1 MAELITCVYCLKEKE
16 SSREHLI
23 QRGIGGNLVGR
34 RVCKECNRRMSTID
48 QHLADNAVV
57 SMLRVLKTP
66 SEAFR
71 VKLGG
76 DQLIHDSDGRP
87 LPVDVLNQFKPEIQP
102 HFRFS
107 TAASHGPQVQVKMH
121 LADHSDAARFI
132 KYLRRLRD
140 RGTEALHAKTVDW
153 LNDQEAALVMHRS
166 KDGYL
171 ALKHGEDAEKAK
183 QLIERGA
190 DQLIAALEGIGEPE
204 PSTIP
209 KPAVRFN
216 SEVRLNDLF
225 RAVAKIGFNLLAD
238 RTPDTVALDPSF
250 NDLRAYILGDD
261 VREDSVDGVPCP
273 DSRFVTWLV
282 KEAEPL
288 TFRDYEHIVVLSD
301 NDSEFHA
308 IITLYGS
315 LAFTVS
321 LGPTTATPSAWRTP
335 QVAVARADRQESRWL
350 ELMEIVEMFKIE
362 LPPWMRTG

>member
-1 MAELITCVYCLKEKE
+1 MAELITCVYCLKGKE

-34 RVCKECNRRMSTID
+34 RVCKECNHRMSAID

-66 SEAFR
+66 AEAFG

-76 DQLIHDSDGRP
+76 DHVIHDSDGRA
-87 LPVDVLNQFKPEIQP
+87 LPVDLRNQFKPEIQP

-107 TAASHGPQVQVKMH
+107 TAASDSRQVQVEMH
-121 LADHSDAARFI
+121 LADPSDAARFI
-132 KYLRRLRD
+132 KYLRRLRE
-140 RGTEALHAKTVDW
+140 RGTETLHAKTVDW
-153 LNDQEAALVMHRS
+153 FNDQEAALVMHRRQE
-166 KDGYL
+166 GYL

-183 QLIERGA
+183 QVIERGA
-190 DQLIAALEGIGEPE
+190 AQIIAALEGIGEPE

-209 KPAVRFN
+209 KPAVEFN

-225 RAVAKIGFNLLAD
+225 RAVAKIGFNLLVD
-238 RTPDTVALDPSF
+238 RTPDAVALDPSF

-261 VREDSVDGVPCP
+261 VRQDSVDGVPCP

-288 TFRDYEHIVVLSD
+288 TFRDYEHVVVLLD
-301 NDSEFHA
+301 HDSEYHA

-315 LAFTVS
+315 LAFTVR
-321 LGPTTATPSAWRTP
+321 LGPTTATPSAWENP

-350 ELMEIVEMFKIE
+350 ELMEIAQVLKIE
-362 LPPWMRTG
+362 LPPSMRQN